1 MMVGQT
7 KTSPKNWL
15 AFDLNVLRRLT
26 FATVAIP
33 FADQPALGAYL
44 KRWNARV
51 LCNDPVQSV
60 WARAIAEIANNGH
73 KLTADEVHIILEDA
87 YVPGYRLKNEALIS
101 WFSEVDAW
109 WFDNVRRNID
119 RLPSQMSQAIASSI
133 VMAVGDYAMSF
144 NEDTR
149 ELRQPLSTV
158 FKRLWSIQ
166 PETFNNG
173 QTNTCANK
181 NADDFLA
188 ETPAELM
195 FLRLPSAHAQN
206 LRTYLG
212 RSAWREEWLRRGNT
226 FWDTLEAAMSGKLG
240 AATETKSQYLHL
252 LENTL
257 RRATHIKTWAIA
269 HVEHGFI
276 QTQDIV
282 DTIAGN
288 RRVDTVFT
296 KDFSELSGTKA
307 VIITA

>member
-1 MMVGQT
+1 MVGQT
-7 KTSPKNWL
+7 KNSPKSWL
-15 AFDLNVLRRLT
+15 AFDLNVLRRLK
-26 FATVAIP
+26 FESVALP

-51 LCNDPVQSV
+51 LANDPIQSV
-60 WARAIAEIANNGH
+60 WARALAEIANNGH
-73 KLTADEVHIILEDA
+73 KLSPDEVNVVLEDA
-87 YVPGYRLKNEALIS
+87 YVPGYKLKNESLGG
-101 WFSEVDAW
+101 WFSEVDSW
-109 WFDNVRRNID
+109 WFDNVRQNID
-119 RLPSQMSQAIASSI
+119 RLPSQMSQAVASTL

-144 NEDTR
+144 TEETR

-166 PETFNNG
+166 PEAFNNG
-173 QTNTCANK
+173 QNNTCSNK

-188 ETPAELM
+188 ETPAELL

-206 LRTYLG
+206 LRAYLG
-212 RSAWREEWLRRGNT
+212 RAAWREEWLRRGNT

-240 AATETKSQYLHL
+240 APTETKSQYLHL
-252 LENTL
+252 LESTL
-257 RRATHIKTWAIA
+257 RRASHIKSWAVA

-282 DTIAGN
+282 DTIASI
-288 RRVDTVFT
+288 RRVETVYT
-296 KDFSELSGTKA
+296 KDFSELTGTKA